1 MNDKTANDAVSRTA
15 GTTPDDRVIYVIAR
29 DVLSLERRDI
39 GLDDF
44 LTTIWCGRWLV
55 LIFVFVFGLAAIA
68 YSYLATKWYVAD
80 TVLAPVSRNNMGG
93 MVSQLGNL
101 GMLAGLAGVNLNDE
115 NNTDESLGVLKSRDF
130 AREFI
135 EDQRLL
141 HVLLWK
147 DWNAKAGRWKESDR
161 QHQPDIR
168 DAIRYFDE
176 SILIVNEDRKTGLV
190 TLGIRWTN
198 PVTAAAWANTIVDR
212 LNSQMRARALTQG
225 EANIDY
231 LRQEMAST
239 TQMNVQAAI
248 SQLIETELQKVMIA
262 RSNKEFA
269 FQVIDHAEVPRLRA
283 WPKRQILL
291 ALGVLAGGL
300 FGLVAV
306 FIRDLL
312 KRRPSSVAVGE

>member
-1 MNDKTANDAVSRTA
+1 
-15 GTTPDDRVIYVIAR
+15 
-29 DVLSLERRDI
+29 
-39 GLDDF
+39 
-44 LTTIWCGRWLV
+44 
-55 LIFVFVFGLAAIA
+55 
-68 YSYLATKWYVAD
+68 
-80 TVLAPVSRNNMGG
+80 
-93 MVSQLGNL
+93 
-101 GMLAGLAGVNLNDE
+101 MLAGLAGVNLNDE

-269 FQVIDHAEVPRLRA
+269 FQVIDHAEVPGFAPGRNA
-283 WPKRQILL
+283 KSCSHWE
-291 ALGVLAGGL
+291 
-300 FGLVAV
+300 
-306 FIRDLL
+306 
-312 KRRPSSVAVGE
+312 SSREVCSDW